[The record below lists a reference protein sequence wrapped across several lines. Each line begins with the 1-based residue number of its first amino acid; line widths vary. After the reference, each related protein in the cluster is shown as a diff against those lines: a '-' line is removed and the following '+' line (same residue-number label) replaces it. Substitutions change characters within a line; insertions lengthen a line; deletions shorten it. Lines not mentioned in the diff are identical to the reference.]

1 MKPHTL
7 LLTAALLLFPTLS
20 FAQHYQTD
28 FPPEEFQ
35 ARWDKV
41 FDQIGDQAVA
51 LVQGYAQTDG
61 FSLPRQYNNMYYLS
75 GIETPHSYIFF
86 DGRTRE
92 ATFYLPPRN
101 ERLER
106 SEGKILT
113 ADDPDQVKKL
123 TGAHHVR
130 STQEMVG
137 DWLPE
142 LLGQPRASLFVQ
154 FSPSEGY
161 AQSRHEILQAGASI
175 ASDYWD
181 GRIPQEQNFVQLIK
195 TRIPNVDVRNL
206 TPVLDEMRLIKS
218 PREINLVRR
227 ASQLA
232 GLGMMEAIRSTE
244 SGLYEFHLDA
254 AARYHYLVNDSRLD
268 AYRSI
273 TAGGTDNIRNGH
285 YYRNT
290 GRLKD
295 GDLVLMDYAPDFK
308 YYVSDIGRMWP
319 VNGTYS
325 AVQREIL
332 GIVLAYYK
340 EILSR
345 IRPGVTAK
353 QIMDEAAVAMEPI
366 LESWHFSKP
375 IYEAAARRMVETG
388 GGVFSHPVGMAVH
401 DVGRYKGKPLV
412 PGLVISLDPA
422 LRVPEENLY
431 YRYEDTI
438 VITENGFENFT
449 DFLPMEL
456 DDIEALMREEGILQ
470 KVPPTPEWK

>member
-1 MKPHTL
+1 MNPRYL
-7 LLTAALLLFPTLS
+7 FSFVVLLLFPTTLI
-20 FAQHYQTD
+20 AQHYQTD

-35 ARWDKV
+35 ARWEKV
-41 FDQIGDQAVA
+41 FDQIGDKAVA

-61 FSLPRQYNNMYYLS
+61 YSFPRQYNNMYYLS
-75 GIETPHSYIFF
+75 GIETPHSYILL

-92 ATFYLPPRN
+92 ATLYLPSPNQRI
-101 ERLER
+101 ER
-106 SEGKILT
+106 SEGKVLF
-113 ADDPDQVKKL
+113 ADDTDLVKKI

-130 STQEMVG
+130 STHEMLG

-161 AQSRHEILQAGASI
+161 AQSRGEIVQANASI

-181 GRIPQEQNFVQLIK
+181 GRIPQEQHFAQLIK
-195 TRIPNVDVRNL
+195 ARLPNVNLQNL
-206 TPVLDEMRLIKS
+206 TPILDGIRLVKS
-218 PREINLVRR
+218 EREIDLVRR
-227 ASQLA
+227 ASQIA
-232 GLGMMEAIRSTE
+232 GLGLMEAIRSTE
-244 SGLYEFHLDA
+244 PGLYEYHLDA
-254 AARYHYLVNDSRLD
+254 AARYVYLSNDSRLD
-268 AYRSI
+268 GYRSI
-273 TAGGTDNIRNGH
+273 TASGTDNIRNGH
-285 YYRNT
+285 YYRNSSQ
-290 GRLKD
+290 LMD
-295 GDLVLMDYAPDFK
+295 GNLVLMDYAPDFK

-325 AVQREIL
+325 PVQREIL
-332 GIVLAYYK
+332 GIILAYYK
-340 EILSR
+340 EIMAR

-366 LESWHFSKP
+366 LDDWNFSKP

-412 PGLVISLDPA
+412 PGLVMSLDPA

-431 YRYEDTI
+431 YRYEDTV
-438 VITENGFENFT
+438 VITEDGFENFT

-456 DDIEALMREEGILQ
+456 DDIEALMREEGVLQ
-470 KVPPTPEWK
+470 KVPPTPGWK

>member
-1 MKPHTL
+1 MKPSSL
-7 LLTAALLLFPTLS
+7 LLIAALLLFPARLL
-20 FAQHYQTD
+20 AQHHQTD

-61 FSLPRQYNNMYYLS
+61 FSFPRQFNNMYYLS
-75 GIETPHSYIFF
+75 GIETPHSYILL

-92 ATFYLPPRN
+92 ATLYLPPRN

-106 SEGKILT
+106 SEGKVLS
-113 ADDPDQVKKL
+113 ADDADQVKKL
-123 TGAHHVR
+123 TGAHDVR
-130 STQEMVG
+130 STEEMVG
-137 DWLPE
+137 GWLQK

-161 AQSRHEILQAGASI
+161 AQSRNEIVQANASI
-175 ASDYWD
+175 ALDYWD
-181 GRIPQEQNFVQLIK
+181 GRIPQERNFIQLIK
-195 TRIPNVDVRNL
+195 TRVPNVELRNL
-206 TPVLDEMRLIKS
+206 NPILDEMRLIKS
-218 PREINLVRR
+218 PREIDLVRR

-232 GLGMMEAIRSTE
+232 GLGMMDAIRSTE
-244 SGLYEFHLDA
+244 PGLYEYHLDA
-254 AARYHYLVNDSRLD
+254 AARYHYLINDSRLD
-268 AYRSI
+268 GYRSI
-273 TAGGTDNIRNGH
+273 TASGTDNIRNGH

-290 GRLKD
+290 SQLMD

-308 YYVSDIGRMWP
+308 YYVTDIGRMWP

-325 AVQREIL
+325 DVQREIL

-345 IRPGVTAK
+345 IRPGVTAR
-353 QIMDEAAVAMEPI
+353 QIMDEATVAMEPI
-366 LESWHFSKP
+366 LDNWDFSKP

-412 PGLVISLDPA
+412 PGLVFSLDPA

-438 VITENGFENFT
+438 VITETGFENFT